1 MAYTA
6 IDIGAG
12 AANYDSTTSKTNTYV
27 DLTNP
32 ANATGILTSVQAWT
46 NAIVGTGTHSYIG
59 TFSGSGSTYTN
70 RDVSSDLGNI
80 ATGDVRT
87 FTGQNIDVTTGDFL
101 GFYGTSSTTFA
112 LERNTSGGS
121 GVYYKSGNQ
130 FGAGEQ
136 TGWTSQANAKL
147 AVYATGLTVPDA
159 PTSVSATDDLTD
171 KVTITWTAGTGE
183 TGGHRVYRDTVDISG
198 IVATGTNTYDD
209 TTAVAGTTYSYTVK
223 SRNAAGLS
231 VASAA
236 DNGIRVIITLTVADS
251 AHVLNSEAPTLV
263 QHQILA
269 VNASAHALNSETPN
283 LTEHKI
289 LSVIDSSHGLA
300 SETPTLIELRTLA
313 INDGVHNI
321 VSETPTLNELRTLT
335 VADSVHVLNS
345 ETPTLIELR
354 TLAVNDS
361 IHALNSDSVILNE
374 LRTLEVSDSIHNTV
388 SDNVDLGAALIVND
402 SVHSVVSD
410 SPALIQNCTIIVQ
423 DGTHTFRSDDPTLIQ
438 NFTLSVNNS
447 VHQLI
452 STTIGSLED
461 RHIFI
466 VEAETGE
473 FMPYE
478 QFIKKSTFGTGII
491 FEAETG
497 EPFMFINNQFVTRL
511 DGRIK

>member
-1 MAYTA
+1 VAYSA
-6 IDIGAG
+6 IDIGLDVINRVASAVNG
-12 AANYDSTTSKTNTYV
+12 YTRVYNNNT
-27 DLTNP
+27 
-32 ANATGILTSVQAWT
+32 ANATGVLTVFEAWFAT
-46 NAIVGTGTHSYIG
+46 NGSGLKMG
-59 TFSGSGSTYTN
+59 TFSGSGTSYDDRDYESIGNVTAGSKQTFTGKN
-70 RDVSSDLGNI
+70 CDVSSGDKLG
-80 ATGDVRT
+80 AYWSGGGVEDTGVDGGGYVK
-87 FTGQNIDVTTGDFL
+87 VGDQF
-101 GFYGTSSTTFA
+101 GSGSQTYGTYDYEDSF
-112 LERNTSGGS
+112 
-121 GVYYKSGNQ
+121 
-130 FGAGEQ
+130 
-136 TGWTSQANAKL
+136 
-147 AVYATGLTVPDA
+147 YATGVTVPDA

>member
-1 MAYTA
+1 MAYSTISAGSTA
-6 IDIGAG
+6 SDRSSLQNITSTRLDRVGSDGDGVLTVFEIFLGNEEGGENVKVGTFYEDSAAPDFTNRDYETIGDVTSFSKQTFTGRNCTVNADDLVGIYGTIGALEQ
-12 AANYDSTTSKTNTYV
+12 DSTTALGWGYAGDAFSGTVTFSSNKGAYS
-27 DLTNP
+27 LY
-32 ANATGILTSVQAWT
+32 ATGI
-46 NAIVGTGTHSYIG
+46 
-59 TFSGSGSTYTN
+59 
-70 RDVSSDLGNI
+70 
-80 ATGDVRT
+80 
-87 FTGQNIDVTTGDFL
+87 
-101 GFYGTSSTTFA
+101 
-112 LERNTSGGS
+112 
-121 GVYYKSGNQ
+121 
-130 FGAGEQ
+130 
-136 TGWTSQANAKL
+136 
-147 AVYATGLTVPDA
+147 TVPDA